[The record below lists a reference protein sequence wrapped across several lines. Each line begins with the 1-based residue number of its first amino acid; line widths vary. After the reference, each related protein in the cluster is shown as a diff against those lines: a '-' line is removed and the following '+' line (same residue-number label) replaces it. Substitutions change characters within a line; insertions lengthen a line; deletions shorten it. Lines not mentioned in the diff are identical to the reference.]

1 MAASADQPR
10 QAIAPGDALDS
21 PAFDLHAV
29 VLETSRDLLR
39 AEVRAGGR
47 GNGGPLHRHPR
58 QEERFL
64 VRDGAL
70 RVRQGL
76 RGARVVE
83 AGGEVV
89 VPPGKPHTFQVV
101 GDEAHFI
108 TEFRPAW
115 RIAEVFRDLFALDAE
130 GRLDRRGNPK
140 LRDVA
145 VLIERYPEDF
155 FYAPFIPTAI
165 QRSIARLLTRGRS
178 DQPQSPAVD

>member
-1 MAASADQPR
+1 M
-10 QAIAPGDALDS
+10 
-21 PAFDLHAV
+21 V
-29 VLETSRDLLR
+29 VATEGRFTGTR
-39 AEVRAGGR
+39 ARR
-47 GNGGPLHRHPR
+47 K
-58 QEERFL
+58 FL